1 MARTP
6 PNQRYAPQAQPGGG
20 RSSPALLPPRQASTL
35 TGPAQGFLTN
45 SEFGGAKASTY
56 HRRVNIE
63 DIQGI
68 SDVYSHKLRAAGIVT
83 SETLLER
90 GGKRIEREKL
100 ARETGINEALILK
113 WVNRADLMRV
123 KGIGSE
129 YSDLLEAAGVDSPL
143 ELRHRIPEHLF
154 RRLEEVN
161 TAKHLVRRLPT
172 EHEVEEW
179 VMEAGALPKSVE
191 H

>member
-1 MARTP
+1 M
-6 PNQRYAPQAQPGGG
+6 
-20 RSSPALLPPRQASTL
+20 
-35 TGPAQGFLTN
+35 
-45 SEFGGAKASTY
+45 
-56 HRRVNIE
+56 NIE

-83 SETLLER
+83 SESLLER

-100 ARETGINEALILK
+100 AQETGINEALILK

-154 RRLEEVN
+154 KRLEEVN
-161 TAKHLVRRLPT
+161 AAKHLVRRLPT
-172 EHEVEEW
+172 EHEVGEW
-179 VMEAGALPKSVE
+179 ISEAGALPKSVE

>member
-1 MARTP
+1 MLPKPAVRTSGP
-6 PNQRYAPQAQPGGG
+6 TRGRQVQAGTLAAAPGVDPHWA
-20 RSSPALLPPRQASTL
+20 
-35 TGPAQGFLTN
+35 PAQGFLTN
-45 SEFGGAKASTY
+45 SEFGCPKASTY

-90 GGKRIEREKL
+90 GGKRSERERL

-154 RRLEEVN
+154 KRLEDVN
-161 TAKHLVRRLPT
+161 AAKHLVRRLPT

-179 VMEAGALPKSVE
+179 IMEAGALPKSVE

>member
-1 MARTP
+1 RPLSIVHCANVANVPDRRLILEFAGRRGLRTGGCVRASAGDGTFELSPIGAAARRMALSTS
-6 PNQRYAPQAQPGGG
+6 G
-20 RSSPALLPPRQASTL
+20 RR
-35 TGPAQGFLTN
+35 FLTN
-45 SEFGGAKASTY
+45 SEFGRAKASPY

-83 SETLLER
+83 SESLLER

-100 ARETGINEALILK
+100 AQETGINEALILK

-129 YSDLLEAAGVDSPL
+129 YSDLL
-143 ELRHRIPEHLF
+143 
-154 RRLEEVN
+154 
-161 TAKHLVRRLPT
+161 
-172 EHEVEEW
+172 
-179 VMEAGALPKSVE
+179 
-191 H
+191 